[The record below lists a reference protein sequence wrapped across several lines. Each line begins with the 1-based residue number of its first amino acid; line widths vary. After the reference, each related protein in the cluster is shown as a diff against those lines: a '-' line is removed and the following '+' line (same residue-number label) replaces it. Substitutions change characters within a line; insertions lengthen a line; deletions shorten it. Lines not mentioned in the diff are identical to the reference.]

1 MIYIEKHDQ
10 VYMHTL
16 KLYHLEKELRTA
28 GRCKTVMIGQS
39 GPR

>member
-10 VYMHTL
+10 VYMYTL
-16 KLYHLEKELRTA
+16 KLYHVEEELRTA

-39 GPR
+39 GHR